1 MQLQSRRPTVVPR
14 IRCGGTIAIGRPIA
28 WGKDRVRLA
37 PCPGDAQR
45 PWARSPLPVPAGPQ
59 PTGATSTGP
68 APLAAHLVS
77 SQGLPPFRAWAGRAA
92 LRDSLGAG
100 AGQDAIWPRRFE
112 TTYWLVNGASDA
124 RRTRRCN
131 QLMPSRH
138 GMKTA

>member
-45 PWARSPLPVPAGPQ
+45 PWARSPAPRPPPGPQ
-59 PTGATSTGP
+59 PTGATSIAGP

-77 SQGLPPFRAWAGRAA
+77 SQGLPPFSRMGWAG
-92 LRDSLGAG
+92 
-100 AGQDAIWPRRFE
+100 
-112 TTYWLVNGASDA
+112 GAS
-124 RRTRRCN
+124 
-131 QLMPSRH
+131 
-138 GMKTA
+138 